1 MEDNMKIKRGDVYY
15 ADLGPTIGSEL
26 GGLRPVLIFQP
37 DVGNKYSPTV
47 VAIPMKRKTD
57 ETTSSPHVLL
67 PAEICGLAKDS
78 LVMIEE
84 TRTIDK
90 HRLKEKMGHLDKD
103 IMEQIAEALKESFEL
118 KPLDL

>member
-1 MEDNMKIKRGDVYY
+1 M
-15 ADLGPTIGSEL
+15 
-26 GGLRPVLIFQP
+26 LIFQP

-67 PAEICGLAKDS
+67 PAEKCGLAKDS

>member
-1 MEDNMKIKRGDVYY
+1 MKIKRGDVYY

-47 VAIPMKRKTD
+47 VAIPVKRKTD

-67 PAEICGLAKDS
+67 PAEKCGLAKDS
-78 LVMIEE
+78 IVLLEQV
-84 TRTIDK
+84 RTLDK
-90 HRLKEKMGHLDKD
+90 KRLREKMGILNQEDMYKIDK
-103 IMEQIAEALKESFEL
+103 ALSVSFGL
-118 KPLDL
+118 TT